1 MTDLSLFH
9 KNVACMPA
17 YFLDVLLENFNGYK
31 CDSQLS
37 SFVVVHIALVL
48 SYCHSEPNNC

>member
-1 MTDLSLFH
+1 MTELSLFH